1 MKSSRT
7 FRCST
12 HYMCM
17 CRWGRR
23 FRLPTP
29 YVLSQKASALAPG
42 YLRGN
47 LSFCDLATSGVHA
60 EESANATVG
69 RRKRLPHT
77 HPRPVVCG
85 FRPRDGQS
93 GFRACLVA
101 RFQGGTCGGRR
112 APVWREWKAFL
123 SAPSLG
129 DHAQSLARI
138 AAAQYSTA
146 CDYALVERLYRSTSQ
161 STSRPYGTG
170 LLAR

>member
-1 MKSSRT
+1 MIV
-7 FRCST
+7 FRRFT
-12 HYMCM
+12 HYMCL
-17 CRWGRR
+17 WGRP
-23 FRLPTP
+23 FGLPTRH
-29 YVLSQKASALAPG
+29 VLPQTTPALASG
-42 YLRGN
+42 YFGGN
-47 LSFCDLATSGVHA
+47 LSFCDLAASGVHA
-60 EESANATVG
+60 TESVYAKVG
-69 RRKRLPHT
+69 RRKRLPHSYR
-77 HPRPVVCG
+77 RPVVCRSG
-85 FRPRDGQS
+85 SGIGQG

-123 SAPSLG
+123 SAPSMG